1 VTALPARTR
10 QQLLAIGAAV
20 LFVLFR
26 SFVPTWYEGFY
37 FDSDQAIVG
46 LMARHVST
54 LHRFPLYY
62 YGLNYLMGVQA
73 WLIAPFFW
81 IFRPSVTVMR
91 LPLVLLNAAVAAW
104 LIAAFGKR
112 LRLAP
117 AIAFVAALPF
127 IVPTPAM
134 SSQLLEMA
142 GASIEPFV
150 YILLLWQLR
159 RRPFAYGCLLAFGT
173 LHREFTMFALPA
185 MLVVEAFSGDLW
197 DWANLRR
204 ASWMLAGFAL
214 VWLIVDDLRM
224 RQTGSS
230 LALQVSSLGG
240 QMCFDATLPRRIES
254 VFLRALPA
262 VFGGLRA
269 PLVAWRMSSTLEI
282 GRPWVWWLLAAAL
295 IAMLARLIQIQ
306 WLSNAVQSK
315 LPSGERATTEQGFGL
330 YLAGIGA
337 LAACAYPLSCNVVFE
352 YAPLLRYLPFALLLP
367 VGIFATY
374 MMREPSR
381 VPRTL
386 AVSVFV
392 FLAAIN
398 AFDNGRLVVSAV
410 RNPPESEHRVLVN
423 YLAGHH
429 IRYATAIYWDAYLI
443 DFLSQERITVAST
456 DVVRIPEYQDEVE
469 AHAQDSV
476 NLARL
481 PCSGYDTVASWCIQ
495 RR

>member
-1 VTALPARTR
+1 MTALPARTR
-10 QQLLAIGAAV
+10 QPLLFIGAAV
-20 LFVLFR
+20 LIVLFR
-26 SFVPTWYEGFY
+26 SFVPAYYEGFY

-91 LPLVLLNAAVAAW
+91 LPLVLLNAGVAAW
-104 LIAAFGKR
+104 LIAGLGKR
-112 LRLAP
+112 LRLTP
-117 AIAFVAALPF
+117 AVAFVAALPF

-150 YILLLWQLR
+150 YVLLLWQLR
-159 RRPFAYGCLLAFGT
+159 RRPFAYGCVLAFGT
-173 LHREFTMFALPA
+173 LHREFTLFALPA
-185 MLVVEAFSGDLW
+185 MLVVEAFSGELW
-197 DWANLRR
+197 DRANLRR
-204 ASWMLAGFAL
+204 GSWMIAGFAL

-224 RQTGSS
+224 RQTGAS

-254 VFLRALPA
+254 VLLRALPA

-269 PLVAWRMSSTLEI
+269 PLVAWRMNSTLEI
-282 GRPWVWWLLAAAL
+282 GRAWVWWLLSATL
-295 IAMLARLIQIQ
+295 IAMLVRLLQIR
-306 WLSNAVQSK
+306 WRAVAERST
-315 LPSGERATTEQGFGL
+315 LRPSQKTTGEGFGL
-330 YLAGIGA
+330 YLAGVGA
-337 LAACAYPLSCNVVFE
+337 LAACAYPLSCNVVFD
-352 YAPLLRYLPFALLLP
+352 YAPLLRYLPFTLLLP
-367 VGIFATY
+367 VGIFATF

-381 VPRTL
+381 LGRAL
-386 AVSVFV
+386 AVSVF
-392 FLAAIN
+392 LLLGMLN
-398 AFDNGRLVVSAV
+398 ALDNGRLVVSAI
-410 RNPPESEHRVLVN
+410 RNRPESEHRMLVN
-423 YLAGHH
+423 YLTGHH
-429 IRYATAIYWDAYLI
+429 IRYATAIYWDAYVL
-443 DFLSQERITVAST
+443 DFLSQERITVASS
-456 DVVRIPEYQDEVE
+456 DVIRIPEYQNEVE

>member
-1 VTALPARTR
+1 MTEQAPQACERT
-10 QQLLAIGAAV
+10 
-20 LFVLFR
+20 
-26 SFVPTWYEGFY
+26 
-37 FDSDQAIVG
+37 
-46 LMARHVST
+46 
-54 LHRFPLYY
+54 
-62 YGLNYLMGVQA
+62 
-73 WLIAPFFW
+73 
-81 IFRPSVTVMR
+81 
-91 LPLVLLNAAVAAW
+91 
-104 LIAAFGKR
+104 
-112 LRLAP
+112 
-117 AIAFVAALPF
+117 
-127 IVPTPAM
+127 
-134 SSQLLEMA
+134 
-142 GASIEPFV
+142 
-150 YILLLWQLR
+150 
-159 RRPFAYGCLLAFGT
+159 
-173 LHREFTMFALPA
+173 
-185 MLVVEAFSGDLW
+185 
-197 DWANLRR
+197 
-204 ASWMLAGFAL
+204 
-214 VWLIVDDLRM
+214 
-224 RQTGSS
+224 
-230 LALQVSSLGG
+230 
-240 QMCFDATLPRRIES
+240 
-254 VFLRALPA
+254 
-262 VFGGLRA
+262 
-269 PLVAWRMSSTLEI
+269 
-282 GRPWVWWLLAAAL
+282 
-295 IAMLARLIQIQ
+295 
-306 WLSNAVQSK
+306 
-315 LPSGERATTEQGFGL
+315 TTEQAFGL

-423 YLAGHH
+423 YLASHH

>member
-1 VTALPARTR
+1 PARTR
-10 QQLLAIGAAV
+10 QPLLFIGAAV
-20 LFVLFR
+20 LIVLFR
-26 SFVPTWYEGFY
+26 SFVPTYYEGFY

-91 LPLVLLNAAVAAW
+91 LPLVLLNTGVAAW
-104 LIAAFGKR
+104 LIAALGKR
-112 LRLAP
+112 LRLTSAV
-117 AIAFVAALPF
+117 AFVAALPF

-150 YILLLWQLR
+150 YVLVLWQLR
-159 RRPFAYGCLLAFGT
+159 RRPLAYGCVLAFGT
-173 LHREFTMFALPA
+173 LHREFTLFALPA
-185 MLVVEAFSGDLW
+185 MLVVEAFSGELW
-197 DWANLRR
+197 DRANLRR
-204 ASWMLAGFAL
+204 AWWMVAGFAL

-224 RQTGSS
+224 RQTGAS

-240 QMCFDATLPRRIES
+240 QMCFDATLLRRIES

-269 PLVAWRMSSTLEI
+269 PLVAWRMNSTLEI
-282 GRPWVWWLLAAAL
+282 GRPWVWWLLSATL
-295 IAMLARLIQIQ
+295 VAMVVRLLQIR
-306 WLSNAVQSK
+306 WRSVA
-315 LPSGERATTEQGFGL
+315 ERSTEEGFGL
-330 YLAGIGA
+330 YLAGVGA

-352 YAPLLRYLPFALLLP
+352 YAPLLRYLPFTLLLP
-367 VGIFATY
+367 VGVFATF

-381 VPRTL
+381 LWRAL
-386 AVSVFV
+386 AVSVF
-392 FLAAIN
+392 LLLGMLN
-398 AFDNGRLVVSAV
+398 ALDNGRLVVSAI
-410 RNPPESEHRVLVN
+410 RNPPESEHRMLVN
-423 YLAGHH
+423 YLTGHH
-429 IRYATAIYWDAYLI
+429 IRYATAIYWDAYVL
-443 DFLSQERITVAST
+443 DFLSQERITVASS
-456 DVVRIPEYQDEVE
+456 DVIRIPEYQNEVE

-495 RR
+495 PR